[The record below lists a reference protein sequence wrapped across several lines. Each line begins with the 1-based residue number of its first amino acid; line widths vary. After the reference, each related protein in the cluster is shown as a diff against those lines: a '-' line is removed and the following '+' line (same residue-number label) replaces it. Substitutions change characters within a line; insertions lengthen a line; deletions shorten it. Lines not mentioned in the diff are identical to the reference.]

1 MAQTMEELQ
10 AEYDEFMSSSHEI
23 EEELNSQIG
32 LLETQ
37 NGDLKQQLEAAKAKA
52 KTSTA
57 SLNAALDD
65 AAKLREEGKALASER
80 QRLEQVEEE
89 LGQSW

>member
-37 NGDLKQQLEAAKAKA
+37 SGDLKQQLEAAKAKA
-52 KTSTA
+52 KASTG

-65 AAKLREEGKALASER
+65 AAKLREESKALASER